1 MSADTNFSA
10 VLSDLSSDDIVGSVS
25 QAGVIDI
32 PNIAPEI
39 TSTNT
44 GTVDENASTDT
55 IIYDAN
61 ATDDDGDNITLS
73 IDQTDPSDDSDK
85 VSMNSDGEV
94 TLNASANYES
104 KDSYQFTVK
113 ATDGSDTVTK
123 DVTVS
128 VNDVDEAPIV
138 TLTGF
143 TPGGVDPI
151 AHKNIPEVED
161 PMIENAIHAEGVAP
175 GIVYDIT
182 DTAILDHILDR
193 NDHGITPG
201 SFAFDR
207 DATHFTISKVVVTDA
222 LSANKY
228 FVNVTDP
235 TEDNIDVVT
244 KYTLAQE
251 QVLDDYLG
259 NNATYEGIRAF
270 STTINADADPVDVL
284 DTGEDIFFS
293 LTGEHSNHF
302 TIDNSTGEIF

>member
-1 MSADTNFSA
+1 MRMH
-10 VLSDLSSDDIVGSVS
+10 
-25 QAGVIDI
+25 
-32 PNIAPEI
+32 
-39 TSTNT
+39 
-44 GTVDENASTDT
+44 STDT
-55 IIYDAN
+55 VIYDAN

-85 VSMNSDGEV
+85 VSMNSDGVV

-182 DTAILDHILDR
+182 DT
-193 NDHGITPG
+193 
-201 SFAFDR
+201 
-207 DATHFTISKVVVTDA
+207 
-222 LSANKY
+222 Y
-228 FVNVTDP
+228 C
-235 TEDNIDVVT
+235 
-244 KYTLAQE
+244 YT
-251 QVLDDYLG
+251 
-259 NNATYEGIRAF
+259 
-270 STTINADADPVDVL
+270 
-284 DTGEDIFFS
+284 
-293 LTGEHSNHF
+293 
-302 TIDNSTGEIF
+302 